1 MSSGLPPLVQRALTR
16 FRERVR
22 AEVGDELLSLRVF
35 GSYARGEA
43 HEESDVD
50 VCVVLRTVPWEK
62 RRAILDHAADIFLDL
77 EVEISPTILS
87 EEQVLTWRRQDRP
100 LVRDIDREGIPL

>member
-1 MSSGLPPLVQRALTR
+1 MRAD
-16 FRERVR
+16 
-22 AEVGDELLSLRVF
+22 AGDNLLALQVF

-50 VCVVLRTVPWEK
+50 VCVVLRTVTWDD
-62 RRAILDHAADIFLDL
+62 RRTILDHAADIFLEL

-87 EEQVLTWRRQDRP
+87 EEQVATWRRQDRP